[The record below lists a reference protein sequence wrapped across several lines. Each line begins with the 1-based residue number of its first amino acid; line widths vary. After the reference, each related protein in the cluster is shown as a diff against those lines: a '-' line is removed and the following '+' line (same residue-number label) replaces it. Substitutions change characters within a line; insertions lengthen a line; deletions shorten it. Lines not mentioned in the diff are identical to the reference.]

1 MRVPVIV
8 LAGVLSSGAIAGAQQ
23 TTPAGNKVPTSP
35 LVAPNNPK
43 LDAYLLRWEQEM
55 KKVQTLA
62 AVIARIDKDK
72 SFGSTTKLTGTA
84 QYMKSGTGPSAL
96 NLAMLEL
103 KQDGKTDLTE
113 KVICTGTYLYQYR
126 PAQKEIHAYE
136 MPKPKP
142 GQVSDD
148 GFLGLMFGMRAEEA
162 RRRFV
167 LNLFKED
174 AYYVYVDIVP
184 RFPADRADFSRAR
197 LVLMKDTFM
206 PRQLWFEH
214 PNGNEVTWD
223 IPNLRTGVSLDRRM
237 FDAPRTPPGWK
248 LVPVNR
254 GNATPPMSTPTG
266 ANGGNPP
273 PRVIRQND

>member
-8 LAGVLSSGAIAGAQQ
+8 LAGVLTSGTWAGAQ
-23 TTPAGNKVPTSP
+23 TTPAG
-35 LVAPNNPK
+35 APATPPAVNNAK
-43 LDAYLLRWEQEM
+43 LDGYLLRWEQEM

-72 SFGSTTKLTGTA
+72 SFGTTTKLTGVA
-84 QYMKSGTGPSAL
+84 QYMKAGNGPSAL

-103 KQDGKTDLTE
+103 KQEGKTDMTE
-113 KVICTGTYLYQYR
+113 KVICTGTYLYQFR

-136 MPKPKP
+136 MPRPKP
-142 GQVSDD
+142 GQVADD

-167 LNLFKED
+167 LNLYKED
-174 AYYVYVDIVP
+174 AYYVYVDITP
-184 RFPADRADFSRAR
+184 RFPADRADFARAR
-197 LVLMKDTFM
+197 LVLLKDTFM

-223 IPNLRTGVSLDRRM
+223 IPSLRTGVSLDRRN
-237 FDAPRTPPGWK
+237 FDAPRTPTGWK

-254 GNATPPMSTPTG
+254 TNTGGPTATPAST
-266 ANGGNPP
+266 GGNPP